1 MRALIVANGDP
12 PSAELLNTL
21 AARAALVVAADAGLD
36 KALAAGLHV
45 DAVVGDFDSVSAEGR
60 AQLPPE
66 AFHHDAALD
75 STDLEKAVAFCIE
88 QGCDTVDI
96 AAASGGRADH
106 ALANLSVITRF
117 RGKARV
123 AIIDDLFEI
132 SLVEHRETI
141 DAPPGTVV
149 SLVAIGRC
157 TGITTHGLR
166 WDLSGY
172 TLEFS
177 PLGVHNEVARPPAT
191 VEVAAGDLLIFRGRF
206 IEKHQ

>member
-12 PSAELLNTL
+12 PSTALLKSL
-21 AARAALVVAADAGLD
+21 AGRADLVVAADAGLD

-45 DAVVGDFDSVSAEGR
+45 DAVVGDFDSVSAEAR
-60 AQLPPE
+60 AQLPSE
-66 AFHHDAALD
+66 AFHHQTELD

-88 QGCDTVDI
+88 RGCDAIDI

-123 AIIDDLFEI
+123 AVIDDQFEI

-141 DAPPGTVV
+141 DAPPGTVI

-157 TGITTHGLR
+157 TGITTQNLR
-166 WDLSGY
+166 WDLSDY

-177 PLGVHNEVARPPAT
+177 PLGIHNEVARPTAT
-191 VEVAAGDLLIFRGRF
+191 VEVATGDLLLFRGRW

>member
-1 MRALIVANGDP
+1 RKWSGHFARGQSRLPFYTSPSPCEDATFRPNQIFTLESASLPLPKRPGALAPKRRRSLNACAKKRLRRLRQSDRSRQATAVRSTLARYLPPRSTCSMRALIVANGDP

-88 QGCDTVDI
+88 HGCDTVDV
-96 AAASGGRADH
+96 AAASGGRA
-106 ALANLSVITRF
+106 
-117 RGKARV
+117 
-123 AIIDDLFEI
+123 
-132 SLVEHRETI
+132 
-141 DAPPGTVV
+141 
-149 SLVAIGRC
+149 
-157 TGITTHGLR
+157 
-166 WDLSGY
+166 
-172 TLEFS
+172 
-177 PLGVHNEVARPPAT
+177 
-191 VEVAAGDLLIFRGRF
+191 
-206 IEKHQ
+206 